1 LALSDIESSKAVL
14 YIELA
19 KPPAI
24 QDLARHVEEPPQQ
37 GGAVLELPRDVEAKL
52 AGVKSVGELD
62 GVIRELLAR
71 DLESVRGFLPAAYSR
86 FLDAIVEVDELE
98 LLYSKLAS
106 KSLEE
111 KHLHYVKRRDYSE
124 CVGVDKFSCSISRH
138 LSRLRSSCSEV
149 REDCDRALG
158 VVALLDALLY
168 TRYHDNLKALK
179 LVTEATLG
187 DVSLR
192 ELVNIGL
199 GHLGGAGSIY
209 FESGLARIEEALRDK
224 SDPVKSWCRAI
235 LALYEVA
242 RNALYYTNTLVDLV
256 ALYGVDRLLRYRLL
270 RIIYSRRLKPW

>member
-1 LALSDIESSKAVL
+1 MSDIESAKAVL

-24 QDLARHVEEPPQQ
+24 QDLARHVEEPPRQS
-37 GGAVLELPRDVEAKL
+37 GAVLELPRDVEVKL

-62 GVIRELLAR
+62 GVIRELFAR

-111 KHLHYVKRRDYSE
+111 RRLHYAKLHDYSE
-124 CVGVDKFSCSISRH
+124 CIGVDKFSCIISRR

-187 DVSLR
+187 DISLK

-256 ALYGVDRLLRYRLL
+256 ALYGVDRLLKYRLL
-270 RIIYSRRLKPW
+270 KIIYSRRLKPW